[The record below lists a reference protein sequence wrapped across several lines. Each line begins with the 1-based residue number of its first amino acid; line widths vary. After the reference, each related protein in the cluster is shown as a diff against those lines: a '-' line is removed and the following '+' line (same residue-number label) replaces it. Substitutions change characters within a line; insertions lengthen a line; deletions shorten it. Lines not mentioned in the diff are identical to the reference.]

1 MALAHASAEERLNVI
16 LSKILQP
23 RLVELLTGDVAL

>member
-16 LSKILQP
+16 LSKNLQP
-23 RLVELLTGDVAL
+23 RLVDLLTGDVAL